1 MAINFKG
8 PAKRIEDVDLPRVGA
23 MIGVG
28 EDEIHAIM
36 DVEAA
41 GSGFDSQGRPKMLF
55 EPHIFYSELASQ
67 PAKRNEAVQQG
78 LAYQNWRPGAYPTES
93 YTRLQRAML
102 IDETAALRSAS
113 WGLGQILGR
122 NHKAAGYNTVQ
133 AMVTDFT
140 LDEDNHLEAMIRF
153 IKNNKLDDNIRAHDW
168 HGFAR
173 GYNGAQYAV
182 HGYHTKLANAYAKWA
197 RIKDTPYTPGQ
208 VETPS
213 VPVPAP
219 RPPAGPTAGEIVG
232 GVVGGGTTGA
242 VIVATKEEPWTVP
255 QMIGGLAVVLLM
267 ALAMVGIIRFMRNRR
282 K

>member
-8 PAKRIEDVDLPRVGA
+8 PAKRIEDIDLPRVGA

-28 EDEIHAIM
+28 EDEIHAVM

-55 EPHIFYSELASQ
+55 EPHIFYSELKSQ
-67 PAKRNEAVQQG
+67 PAKRDEAVRQG
-78 LAYQNWRPGAYPTES
+78 LAYPAWKPGSYPPES

-122 NHKAAGYNTVQ
+122 NHKSAGYNTVQ
-133 AMVTDFT
+133 EMVTDFT

-168 HGFAR
+168 DGFAL
-173 GYNGAQYAV
+173 GYNGQQYRV
-182 HGYHTKLANAYAKWA
+182 HGYQTKLANAYAKWS

-208 VETPS
+208 VE
-213 VPVPAP
+213 PAP
-219 RPPAGPTAGEIVG
+219 QPRPQPPAGPTIGEVVG
-232 GVVGGGTTGA
+232 GVVGGGTAGA
-242 VIVATKEEPWTVP
+242 VIVATKEEPWTMP
-255 QMIGGLAVVLLM
+255 QAAGGIFVVLLM
-267 ALAMVGIIRFMRNRR
+267 ALAMFGIIRFMRNRR